1 MRKFYASFRSIG
13 MLAFALL
20 ISSIAMAQS
29 VIRGTVRDSL
39 MPLEGASV
47 LLEGQNAGTRTNNT
61 GTYEIRVRPGSYT
74 IIISFVGYQQQR
86 RAVTVGAN
94 QTVTV
99 DMTLVKEQTTQ
110 VVTVVGSRS
119 VTPRTNIQTASPV
132 DVFSSRELQM
142 TGQIEPTQM
151 INFVA
156 PSFNSSRQT
165 IADGTDHIDPATLR
179 GLGPDQVLVL
189 INGRR
194 RHNTALLNV
203 NGTIGRGS
211 VGTDLNSIPASAIE
225 RIEVLRDGAS
235 SQYGS
240 DAIAGV
246 VNVVLKRDFKRTLV
260 NLHGGQHYAGD
271 GRTLGAS
278 LQQAFRLGKKGFLD
292 VFADARWREGTN
304 RAGDFTGTWYYNIPG
319 GASQAV
325 RDSITRLDN
334 ALIQS
339 RGMSRKN
346 TMQVGNSKVDNYGLM
361 INSGIPLTDRINFN
375 LNAGTNFRQGQSA
388 GFYRFPKQTTQ
399 VIQDLY
405 PDGFL
410 PLINSTI
417 RDNNLA
423 ASIDGITKGGVR
435 WDFGSQWGAN
445 SFLFDI
451 TNTNNASQ
459 FAEGLNAQT
468 EFYAGKLRF
477 AQSTTTL
484 NLSKDFGSQL
494 GLKSFNLAVG
504 GEGRID
510 RYQIMPGE
518 FGSYGDYA
526 PGSGRAVGAQV
537 FPGFTPANA
546 VDENRFVTAGYADIE
561 TDLTN
566 NFLVNVAGRY
576 EHYSDFGGN
585 FAGKASARYKI
596 ADAFSIRGTV
606 SNGFRAPSLHQRFF
620 NNVATLF
627 INTPQ
632 GLVASQ
638 TATFK
643 NDSEIAA
650 AFGIP
655 GLKAEKSMNYSI
667 GITSRPYKNIN
678 ITVDAYQIEIKDRI
692 VLSGDFDRRNNAIVN
707 QLLQPFPNVTVARF
721 FANAIDTRTRGLD
734 VVINGNYAMG
744 RGILDVT
751 LAGNIN
757 RTEVIGNVKTTDK
770 LPADSLNSNTLFN
783 IEQRAIIER
792 GQPRNKFML
801 NLNYRIGRMS
811 FMLRNTRFG
820 EVSTVFNG
828 TDRRRDETFGAK
840 VVTDASIS
848 VRPIHWMN
856 ITIGANNIADVYP
869 DPIRNAANTGE
880 GRFVYSRNA
889 TQFGFNGGYYY
900 TNLNFD
906 LTDIKRNR
914 KMKEVPQAPVKA
926 TPPPPPAP
934 DRDGDGVPDAT
945 DACPDQAGPAS
956 LQGCPDRDGD
966 GVADKDDRCPD
977 VAGIRIFQGCP
988 DTDGDG
994 IEDAKD
1000 KCPNVFGV
1008 AKYDGC
1014 PVPDTDGD
1022 GVNDEYDQCPTVP
1035 GLIANNGC
1043 PAKPKEEVQQEV
1055 DVKAKHIL
1063 FVTGSARL
1071 TTSSYGALND
1081 IATTIKNDASLEVEI
1096 EGHTDN
1102 TGGQQLNQKLS
1113 EDRAAS
1119 VKNYLVSQGVSADK
1133 ISTTGYGFSK
1143 PIADNKTAAG
1153 RAKNRRVV
1161 IIIK

>member
-1 MRKFYASFRSIG
+1 MRKFSATFRSIG

-20 ISSIAMAQS
+20 LGTVAMAQS
-29 VIRGTVRDSL
+29 VIRGSVKDATQ
-39 MPLEGASV
+39 PLEGASII
-47 LLEGQNAGTRTNNT
+47 LEGQNVGTRSNT
-61 GTYEIRVRPGSYT
+61 TGNYDLKVRPGSYT
-74 IIISFVGYQQQR
+74 IVISYVGYVTQR
-86 RAVTVGAN
+86 KPVTVGAS
-94 QTVTV
+94 QSVTV
-99 DMTLVKEQTTQ
+99 DVILQKEKGTQ
-110 VVTVVGSRS
+110 DVTVVGSRS
-119 VTPRTNIQTASPV
+119 VTPRTNIQTATPV
-132 DVFSSRELQM
+132 DVFSSKELQQ

-165 IADGTDHIDPATLR
+165 VADGTDHIDPATLR

-189 INGRR
+189 LNGRR

-225 RIEVLRDGAS
+225 RIEVLRDGAA

-246 VNVVLKRDFKRTLV
+246 VNVVLKKDVKKTNI
-260 NLHGGQHYAGD
+260 NLHAGQQYAGD

-278 LQQAFRLGKKGFLD
+278 LNHGFRLGKKGFFD
-292 VFADARWREGTN
+292 VFADARFREPTN
-304 RAGDFTGTWYYNIPG
+304 RAGEFNGTWYYNIPG
-319 GASQAV
+319 GASQNV
-325 RDSITRLDN
+325 RDSIIRLDN
-334 ALIQS
+334 AVIAR
-339 RGMSRKN
+339 RGQTRQN
-346 TMQVGNSKVDNYGLM
+346 TMVVGNSKVDNYGLM
-361 INSGIPLTDRINFN
+361 INTGFPVAERVNFS
-375 LNAGTNFRQGQSA
+375 LNAGTNFRQGNAA

-399 VIQDLY
+399 VIAELY

-410 PLINSTI
+410 PNINSVI
-417 RDNNLA
+417 RDNNFA
-423 ASIDGITKGGVR
+423 ASLDGITKGNIR
-435 WDFGSQWGAN
+435 WDFGTQWGAN

-451 TNTNNASQ
+451 SNTNNASQ
-459 FAEGLNAQT
+459 FAAGANAQT

-484 NLSKDFGSQL
+484 NLSKDFGSKL
-494 GLKSFNLAVG
+494 GLKTFNVAVG

-510 RYQIMPGE
+510 NYQILEGE

-537 FPGFTPANA
+537 FPGFTPGNA
-546 VDENRFVTAGYADIE
+546 VDAKRYITAGYADVE
-561 TDLTN
+561 TDLTDKL
-566 NFLVNVAGRY
+566 LVNVAGRY
-576 EHYSDFGGN
+576 ENYSDFGGN
-585 FAGKASARYKI
+585 FAGKVSARYRL
-596 ADAFSIRGTV
+596 ADAFTLRGTA
-606 SNGFRAPSLHQRFF
+606 SNGFRAPSLHQRHF

-627 INTPQ
+627 INTPG

-643 NDSEIAA
+643 NQSDIAR

-655 GLKAEKSMNYSI
+655 TLKAESSTNLSL
-667 GITSRPYKNIN
+667 GVTSRLFKKVN
-678 ITVDAYQIEIKDRI
+678 ITVDAYQVEIKDRI
-692 VLSGDFDRRNNAIVN
+692 VLSGDFDRRSNATVN
-707 QLLQPFPNVTVARF
+707 TLLQPFPNVTVARF

-734 VVINGNYAMG
+734 VVANGSFTVG
-744 RGILDVT
+744 KGILDVT

-757 RTEVIGNVKTTDK
+757 ETKVIGNVKTSAK

-801 NLNYRIGRMS
+801 NLNYRIGRVS

-820 EVSTVFNG
+820 EVATVFNG
-828 TDRRRDETFGAK
+828 TDRRRDETYSAK
-840 VVTDASIS
+840 VITDASIT
-848 VRPIHWMN
+848 VRPTYWMG
-856 ITIGANNIADVYP
+856 ITLGANNIADVYP
-869 DPIRNAANTGE
+869 DPIRNAANNGE

-906 LTDIKRNR
+906 LTNLKATK
-914 KMKEVPQAPVKA
+914 KMKEVPVAPVVVAK
-926 TPPPPPAP
+926 PIPPA
-934 DRDGDGVPDAT
+934 DRDGDGVPDSK
-945 DACPDQAGPAS
+945 DACPDAAGPSS

-966 GVADKDDRCPD
+966 GVADKDDKCPD
-977 VAGIRIFQGCP
+977 VVGIKNFQGCP

-994 IEDAKD
+994 IEDSKD

-1014 PVPDTDGD
+1014 PVPDSDGD

-1035 GLIANNGC
+1035 GNIANSGC
-1043 PAKPKEEVQQEV
+1043 PDKPAKEVIQKEV
-1055 DVKAKHIL
+1055 DVKAKYIL
-1063 FVTGSARL
+1063 FITGSSKL
-1071 TTSSYGALND
+1071 TTSSYDALND
-1081 IATTIKNDASLEVEI
+1081 IANTINSDATLDVEI

-1102 TGGQQLNQKLS
+1102 TGSQQLNQKLS
-1113 EDRAAS
+1113 EARAAA
-1119 VKNYLVSQGVSADK
+1119 VKTYLVSKGVSADRLT
-1133 ISTTGYGFSK
+1133 TTGFGFSR
-1143 PIADNKTAAG
+1143 PIATNKTAVG
-1153 RAKNRRVV
+1153 RAQNRRVV